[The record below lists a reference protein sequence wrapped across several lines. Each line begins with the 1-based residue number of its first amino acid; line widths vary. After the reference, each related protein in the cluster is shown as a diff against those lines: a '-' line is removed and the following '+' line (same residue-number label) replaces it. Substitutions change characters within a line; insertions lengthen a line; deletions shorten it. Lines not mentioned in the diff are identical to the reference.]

1 MNKKITALMPMKHIS
16 ERVPGKN
23 FRKFANSYPLF
34 LHMLKKLST
43 SESITEIL
51 INTDSK
57 NIVDICGKEFG
68 KLKIINRPNHLI
80 GNDVPMNDILLHDI
94 SFSDAEFFLQTHS
107 TNPLLQK
114 ETIEKSIKVFFD
126 NYPTYDSLFSVS
138 KIQTRF
144 YDELARPVNHNPNIL
159 LKTQDLPPL
168 FEENSCIYIFHK
180 SSLIENK
187 NRIGKRPFM
196 FLTDDYES
204 IDIDNEIDFSLAEQI
219 YKLKNKIN
227 E

>member
-1 MNKKITALMPMKHIS
+1 MINKVTALMPMKHIS

-23 FRKFANSYPLF
+23 YRKFGNSDPLF
-34 LHMLKKLST
+34 LHMLKKLSISKCI
-43 SESITEIL
+43 SEII

-57 NIVDICGKEFG
+57 SIIDICGNDFS
-68 KLKIINRPNHLI
+68 KLKLINRPDYLI

-94 SFSDAEFFLQTHS
+94 NLSDAEFFLQTHS
-107 TNPLLQK
+107 TNPLLK
-114 ETIEKSIKVFFD
+114 RETIEKSIKVFFK

-138 KIQTRF
+138 KIQTRL
-144 YDELARPVNHNPNIL
+144 YDALVRPINHNANIL

-187 NRIGKRPFM
+187 TRIGKRPYM

-204 IDIDNEIDFSLAEQI
+204 IDIDNEIDFCIAEQVF
-219 YKLKNKIN
+219 KLQDKIN
-227 E
+227 G